1 MPNNTPC
8 TLHDRTGRLERPLIA
23 RPAKTLLH
31 DRTGR
36 LEISFYNYADY
47 LKFLYQS
54 LENFIL
60 NHYEDRE
67 FILTFLG

>member
-1 MPNNTPC
+1 MKY
-8 TLHDRTGRLERPLIA
+8 LHDRI
-23 RPAKTLLH
+23 
-31 DRTGR
+31 GR

-60 NHYEDRE
+60 NHYEDGE